1 MNLSKKRG
9 SIFIMIK
16 IIESLPESKHYNYNM
31 WIGEIQRMYLGLMG
45 SEINVPL
52 NEYVKALDYKETNN
66 EIVYKYKELVSKY
79 DAIQFDYYLES
90 NLITIFN
97 ITFGYVKQ
105 NIKIIFSNDDNRI
118 VTVNIKLTDNYE
130 NDTSLDDLNLSVRTY
145 NCLRRF
151 GVLTVGDIKNINLK
165 KVRGLGYKGINE
177 LKCIIG
183 DIKYE

>member
-1 MNLSKKRG
+1 
-9 SIFIMIK
+9 MIK
-16 IIESLPESKHYNYNM
+16 IIESLPESKHYNYSM

-52 NEYVKALDYKETNN
+52 NESVKALDYKETNN
-66 EIVYKYKELVSKY
+66 EIIYKYKELASKY
-79 DAIQFDYYLES
+79 DTIQFDHYLES
-90 NLITIFN
+90 NLMTIFN
-97 ITFGYVKQ
+97 FTFGYVKE
-105 NIKIIFSNDDNRI
+105 NIKIIFSNDYNRI
-118 VTVNIKLTDNYE
+118 VTINIKLTDNYE

-151 GVLTVGDIKNINLK
+151 GALTVGDVKNINLK

-183 DIKYE
+183 GIKYE